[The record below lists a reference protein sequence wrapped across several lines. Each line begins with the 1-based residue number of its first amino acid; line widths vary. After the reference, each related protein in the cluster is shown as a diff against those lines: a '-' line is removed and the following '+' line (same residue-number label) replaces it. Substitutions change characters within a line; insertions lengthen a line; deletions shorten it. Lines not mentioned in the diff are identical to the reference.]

1 MGVYDYLTQAPVAS
15 AIFLITLIT
24 SIYDFSK
31 DGAITYR
38 FAFWPWQIKREHEYW
53 RFATSALVHGG
64 WAHLI
69 INMLV
74 FYFFAFKMEIVLL
87 QSSWQFLLVYLGAN
101 VLSSVYSFFKHKDE
115 AQYRAVGAS
124 GAISGILFGFI
135 LFEPTTLLYIWGLFP
150 LPAWLF
156 GLLYLVYSAYAG
168 ARGQDNVG
176 HDAHFWGA
184 IAGMLLVT
192 FVKPEAATGFF
203 DWMTGWM

>member
-1 MGVYDYLTQAPVAS
+1 MSVYDYLTQAPVAS
-15 AIFLITLIT
+15 AIFLMTLIT
-24 SIYDFSK
+24 SIYDFTSK
-31 DGAITYR
+31 GQITYR

-64 WAHLI
+64 WAHLA

-74 FYFFAFKMEIVLL
+74 FYFFAFKMEMTLL

-101 VLSSVYSFFKHKDE
+101 ILSSVYSFFKHKDD

-135 LFEPTTLLYIWGLFP
+135 LFEPTTMLYIWGLFP

-168 ARGQDNVG
+168 ARGRDNVG

-184 IAGMLLVT
+184 ISGMLLVT
-192 FVKPEAATGFF
+192 LVKPTAATGFF